1 MYFYTCNSEFPSN
14 RLTKGKKINHILLR
28 ERKVILEIPNVS
40 IRLLKQF
47 I

>member
-1 MYFYTCNSEFPSN
+1 MYLYTCNSELPSN
-14 RLTKGKKINHILLR
+14 HLTKGQKINHILLR
-28 ERKVILEIPNVS
+28 ERKVILEIPNIS